1 MEQKIVTIEMRNSLN
16 IFNDRFEQ
24 AKELVNL
31 KIVHWNYPVR
41 EERKKNLSEENLRHL
56 CNNVK
61 CTTIYMMGVAE
72 GEKNEKVAKRV
83 FEEIMAKIPQI
94 L

>member
-31 KIVHWNYPVR
+31 KIVH
-41 EERKKNLSEENLRHL
+41 
-56 CNNVK
+56 
-61 CTTIYMMGVAE
+61 
-72 GEKNEKVAKRV
+72 
-83 FEEIMAKIPQI
+83 
-94 L
+94 